1 MKIRLQGTGWHDAIP
16 VYQLKIGD
24 IIEWN
29 FGYTSEVIN
38 LTPTKTGKQITVTLK
53 NNDTGNI
60 NNRRMGANR
69 LVAIMNVN
77 KEVK

>member
-16 VYQLKIGD
+16 VRELKIGY

-29 FGYTSEVIN
+29 FGYTSEVLN
-38 LTPTKTGKQITVTLK
+38 LIPTKTGKQINVIMRS
-53 NNDTGNI
+53 NDTGNI
-60 NNRRMGANR
+60 TERRMGADR
-69 LVAIMNVN
+69 LVAI